1 MAISIHRR
9 NSRMLRENS
18 HTIFV
23 LANASGYIS
32 SLVSILELLEKYQF
46 GIVVN
51 NVDNR
56 VSKKDLSMDECQ
68 QMVK

>member
-1 MAISIHRR
+1 
-9 NSRMLRENS
+9 
-18 HTIFV
+18 
-23 LANASGYIS
+23 
-32 SLVSILELLEKYQF
+32 VSILELLEKYQF

-56 VSKKDLSMDECQ
+56 VSKTDLSMDECQ